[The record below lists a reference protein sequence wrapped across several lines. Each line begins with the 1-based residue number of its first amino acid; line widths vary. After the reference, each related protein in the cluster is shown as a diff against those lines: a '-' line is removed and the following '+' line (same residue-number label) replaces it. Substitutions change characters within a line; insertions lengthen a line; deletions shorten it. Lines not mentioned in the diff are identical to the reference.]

1 MYRALCSILLYLCN
15 KYTIRIFNNICFL
28 KQWYIITDSLMMMY
42 KQRNILECF
51 KRQILLKIYIVYLL
65 EKYNKKDNL
74 SY

>member
-1 MYRALCSILLYLCN
+1 
-15 KYTIRIFNNICFL
+15 
-28 KQWYIITDSLMMMY
+28 MMMY

-74 SY
+74 SYWS